1 MLRLNDTSAGMCG
14 MKNEGTRPR
23 NCFSFQ
29 GIEEMDGQPNLA
41 SDEPL
46 IKRLERIPDLLTMR
60 LLRTEERRKI
70 FFRKFGSVQA
80 FVAGRVI
87 DLTADIKNNDPN
99 DPGPLVISFLAL
111 NAKLFPI
118 ESERETSSGL
128 KAYVQ
133 PDRTEASP
141 LNERRIIGI
150 RGEDKTEIVAAAVYG
165 VSATPEHL
173 RGATGIDGVVGLT
186 YAMVDENYRRT
197 GLGKYIANELV
208 PQTAEA
214 FLLNRG
220 IDNAHIIL
228 SGEINDVRK
237 LTFEEALSDIEK
249 TELMPNA
256 RRAFWQDC
264 GYKPLDW
271 PDYAQLKLRKD
282 LEPFAALDL
291 FIAGWKEPEVPSE
304 LVLFLVD
311 YHAKFCLNKQQGL
324 DDSDRG
330 ALKRMRKSLAQ
341 KPLIGF
347 QTVPDHRT
355 ADCDLLAAMR
365 RAAYDN
371 APAHKLV
378 QNILDRYTTNTEG

>member
-1 MLRLNDTSAGMCG
+1 MDT
-14 MKNEGTRPR
+14 
-23 NCFSFQ
+23 
-29 GIEEMDGQPNLA
+29 QPALV
-41 SDEPL
+41 SDESL
-46 IKRLERIPDLLTMR
+46 IKRLERIPDSLTMR
-60 LLRTEERRKI
+60 LLRTEERRKL
-70 FFRKFGSVQA
+70 FFTRFGSVEA

-99 DPGPLVISFLAL
+99 DPGPLVRSFLAL

-150 RGEDKTEIVAAAVYG
+150 CGEDKTEIVAAAVYG

-173 RGATGIDGVVGLT
+173 RRATGIDGVVGLT

-197 GLGKYIANELV
+197 GLGRYVATELV
-208 PQTAEA
+208 PQTARA
-214 FLLNRG
+214 FLQNCG
-220 IDNAHIIL
+220 IDNARIIL

-256 RRAFWQDC
+256 RRAFWVNC
-264 GYKPLDW
+264 GYQPLDW

-304 LVLFLVD
+304 LIQFLVD

-324 DDSDRG
+324 DDGDRG
-330 ALKRMRKSLAQ
+330 ELKRMRESLAQ

-347 QTVPDHRT
+347 QTVPDHRA
-355 ADCDLLAAMR
+355 ADSDLLAAMS
-365 RAAYDN
+365 RAAHYN
-371 APAHKLV
+371 APAYKLI
-378 QNILDRYTTNTEG
+378 QEILDCYTEG